1 MRYEGKLLGQD
12 FVLETSP
19 GGKWE
24 LDDYG
29 QYHPDSRRIVVR
41 TGLHPDLLKHTI
53 LHEVVHC
60 LESTMY
66 LKLSER
72 DVDNIAL
79 GVLSLIRDN
88 PELIELIQ
96 REN

>member
-19 GGKWE
+19 GAKLE
-24 LDDYG
+24 LDYYC
-29 QYHPDSRRIVVR
+29 QYYPDSTRIVVR